1 MTSAV
6 PPTGTTTTAAVPEVR
21 WIVDTDATNGGVDVD
36 VAKFPPNFGT
46 KSDRSNVAEGGSG
59 FSNVSDDATLT
70 SQRTKVRVEL
80 EIGEKKNFNAFK
92 KKEEQIRTAR
102 YDEEDSMTLRGASQG
117 SSAIYCGRPTAN
129 DTSCWFSLSVDPS
142 NPGIYRLAPVRKWHE
157 FRPLTGVE
165 LRMARTEAP
174 SDVAAAPS
182 ATADGGVTTKSSRVK
197 EETETEIAEQVMKKQ
212 RLADKNDEK
221 RFIRMRAAIELKKA
235 KVKGGE
241 TEEGY
246 DAEKAA
252 RKEAKR
258 RLKASK
264 AAKHDLE
271 TKDVPGSSLSV
282 GKLYAVKHDDE
293 WEGNEDFSDDDE
305 LLDDPDAG
313 NEVQIE
319 TTGAVDKEKEKM
331 KEARTGRDS
340 DNESSSS
347 SDSEDE
353 QATSLGKAITSIME
367 KERNKEEVRKEG
379 LADVALDDELLQ
391 TGVDPD
397 EIDDD
402 AGQND
407 DKTRKDTSASATT
420 TAVKANKPSKQD
432 EMVEKLK
439 QLFARNEYRLGLRE
453 VLATFPGMKKN
464 SEEYKWLTRSLK
476 DMAEVRDHL
485 LYLKKEYRK

>member
-1 MTSAV
+1 MV
-6 PPTGTTTTAAVPEVR
+6 QMWPR
-21 WIVDTDATNGGVDVD
+21 
-36 VAKFPPNFGT
+36 VAL
-46 KSDRSNVAEGGSG
+46 VAS
-59 FSNVSDDATLT
+59 
-70 SQRTKVRVEL
+70 VRVEL

-117 SSAIYCGRPTAN
+117 SNAIYCGRPTAN
-129 DTSCWFSLSVDPS
+129 DTSCWFSLSVDPA
-142 NPGIYRLAPVRKWHE
+142 NPGVYRVAPVRKWLE
-157 FRPLTGVE
+157 FRPLSGVE
-165 LRMARTEAP
+165 LRMARNETP
-174 SDVAAAPS
+174 
-182 ATADGGVTTKSSRVK
+182 ATAATATDSTSASTDGAVVKSSKVK

-235 KVKGGE
+235 KAKGGE
-241 TEEGY
+241 TEEGH

-258 RLKASK
+258 KLRASK
-264 AAKHDLE
+264 TTRHDLE
-271 TKDVPGSSLSV
+271 AKEVPSSSLSV

-319 TTGAVDKEKEKM
+319 TTGTVDKEKEKL

-340 DNESSSS
+340 DDESSSS
-347 SDSEDE
+347 SESEDE
-353 QATSLGKAITSIME
+353 QSTMLGKAITSIME

-379 LADVALDDELLQ
+379 LADVLSSSSLKEPGSSRFLSMPSTLSTPQAALDDELLQ

-397 EIDDD
+397 ELDDD
-402 AGQND
+402 AGQTD
-407 DKTRKDTSASATT
+407 EKARKDGAAG
-420 TAVKANKPSKQD
+420 AAAAPIKAKPSKQD
-432 EMVEKLK
+432 EMKDKLK

-464 SEEYKWLTRSLK
+464 SEEYKCLTRSLK